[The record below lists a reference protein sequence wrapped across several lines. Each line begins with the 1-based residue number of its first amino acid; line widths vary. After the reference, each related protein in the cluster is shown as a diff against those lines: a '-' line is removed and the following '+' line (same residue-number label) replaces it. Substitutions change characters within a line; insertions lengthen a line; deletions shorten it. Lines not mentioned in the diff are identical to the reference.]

1 MPPSS
6 RFEPSAIKN
15 KIKREDVAAKNK
27 KAKNQQKLQKRLA
40 QAKLEAS
47 DPVAKKVRYHL
58 HFYTIHKP
66 IEMVIML
73 ETSGG
78 ECPPHTGQYSRI

>member
-40 QAKLEAS
+40 QAKVEAS

-58 HFYTIHKP
+58 HSYTIHEL
-66 IEMVIML
+66 IEMVIIL

-78 ECPPHTGQYSRI
+78 EHSPHPGQYS